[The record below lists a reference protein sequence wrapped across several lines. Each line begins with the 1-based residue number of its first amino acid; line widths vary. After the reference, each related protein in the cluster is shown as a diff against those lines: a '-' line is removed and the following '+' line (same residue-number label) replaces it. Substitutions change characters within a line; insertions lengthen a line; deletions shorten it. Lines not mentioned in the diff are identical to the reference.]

1 MTETIKLGERTITY
15 ELIRKKVK
23 NINLHVKADG
33 RIIISAN
40 NRVSKKYIED
50 FLVRKAD
57 WIEKNIKKFEN
68 MEAKHF
74 STLKPDNGQSIRLL
88 GADYPVQVVEADEN
102 RIEFNNN
109 RIRIYTRYPND
120 SHRLELLWNKWFSVL
135 LKEVFELAVK
145 KVYPG
150 FVPYQVPMPLI
161 KLRKMKT
168 RWGSCSVYGGVI
180 TLNTAL
186 IHAPVECIEYVAAH
200 ELTHFLHPDHSSRFY
215 HRLSGIMPD
224 YKERKILL
232 ERQGIHY

>member
-40 NRVSKKYIED
+40 NRVSKKFIED

-57 WIEKNIKKFEN
+57 WIEKNLKKFESL
-68 MEAKHF
+68 EANHF
-74 STLKPDNGQSIRLL
+74 STLIPDNGQSIRLL
-88 GADYPVQVVEADEN
+88 GADYVVQIEEADVN
-102 RIEFNNN
+102 RIEFNSSG
-109 RIRIYTRYPND
+109 IHIYTRYPKD
-120 SHRLELLWNKWFSVL
+120 SHRIELLWNKWFPAL
-135 LKEVFELAVK
+135 MRDVFERAVK
-145 KVYPG
+145 NVYSG
-150 FVPYQVPMPLI
+150 FAMYQVSMPVI
-161 KLRKMKT
+161 KLRRMKT
-168 RWGSCSVYGGVI
+168 RWGSCSVYGGMI
-180 TLNTAL
+180 TLNTTL
-186 IHAPVECIEYVAAH
+186 IHAPFECIEYVAAH

-224 YKERKILL
+224 YKERKKLL